1 MENSL
6 TGICWKT
13 CLHVLLAGNR
23 MLGWSQLS
31 VNEITHLEG
40 FKYSEHSP
48 YEKDRAV
55 GRLLSTMHISPLLI
69 LFLMYN
75 LSSGV

>member
-31 VNEITHLEG
+31 VNEITHLQV
-40 FKYSEHSP
+40 FKYSP

-55 GRLLSTMHISPLLI
+55 GRLLSTIHISPLLI